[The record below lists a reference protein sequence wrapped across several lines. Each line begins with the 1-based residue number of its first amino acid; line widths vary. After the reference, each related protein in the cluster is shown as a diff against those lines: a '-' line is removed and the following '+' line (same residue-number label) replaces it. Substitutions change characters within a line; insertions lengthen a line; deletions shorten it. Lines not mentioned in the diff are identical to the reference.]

1 MCATNQFSRTR
12 SIEPEVEGDHVRR
25 GLDDVEG
32 QLRRLP
38 GSQQGRCRHVAE
50 IVARLE
56 AARAAGLAWPLPTEC
71 DEEAP
76 VALIGADATWPYAAL
91 LRPSMDSTVTLA
103 WEVGVA
109 TGSPDFP

>member
-1 MCATNQFSRTR
+1 MTGR
-12 SIEPEVEGDHVRR
+12 S
-25 GLDDVEG
+25 
-32 QLRRLP
+32 LRR
-38 GSQQGRCRHVAE
+38 S
-50 IVARLE
+50 ARARSTVPECLRR
-56 AARAAGLAWPLPTEC
+56 ARAAGLAWPLPTEC

-91 LRPSMDSTVTLA
+91 LRPSMDSTVTLT